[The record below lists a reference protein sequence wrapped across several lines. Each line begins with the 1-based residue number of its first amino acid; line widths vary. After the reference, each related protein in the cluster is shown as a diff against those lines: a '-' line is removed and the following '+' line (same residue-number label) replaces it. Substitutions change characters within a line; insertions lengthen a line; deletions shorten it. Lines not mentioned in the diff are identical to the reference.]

1 MAGVYTV
8 SKEIGG
14 RTLKIETGKVAKQA
28 DGAVLVTYGETVVLV
43 AAVVAPPRSED
54 VDFFPLSVDYRER
67 TSAAGKFPGGFIKR
81 EGRPSTKEILT
92 ARNIDRPLRPLFPDG
107 YFNEVQIM
115 ATVLSADRENDPD
128 VPAMIGASAA
138 LCISKIPFQGPLGAC
153 RVGRVDG
160 QFVVNPTHKQLETS
174 DLNMLIGGRKE
185 AINMIEVGARE
196 LPEDVIAEGVQKAHE
211 AIQEVIAMIED
222 LQAHVGVEKETP
234 IVELNAD
241 LYAKVKAQI
250 YDKLVD
256 LKKIRGKQERNNS
269 VNALFDEVRTQYN
282 EAAEA
287 AGSDGPKADMTML
300 NRVLMTLEE
309 QVVRKMILEGSRPDG
324 RTETEVRPIS
334 CEVGVLPRT
343 HGSSLFTRGETQAL
357 VTVTLG
363 TIRDAQIIDGLLDEY
378 AQSFTYHYNFPPYA
392 VGEVKPIRGPG
403 RREIGHGAL
412 AERALEYVR
421 PAEED
426 FAYTIR
432 IVSDITE
439 SNGSSS
445 MASVCGGSLALMDA
459 GVPIL
464 GAVAGISVGLVTA
477 ENGQYK
483 LITDILGEEDHF
495 GDMDFKIAGTT
506 KGITGIQLDIKAMG
520 LPHRIMVEAL
530 ERARTARL
538 QILDT
543 MNKAISSP
551 RETLSKYAPKLIT
564 MEIDPEFI
572 GKVIGPAGKM
582 IKSLQ
587 EQTETTIEIEEDGTI
602 YISCLDGDGH
612 LKAKEMIEAM
622 TQPPQVG
629 RLYKE
634 AKVVSVK
641 DFGAFVE
648 IVPGVEGLCHVSE
661 LSEGYIKHVE
671 EVCKVGDVIPVKL
684 ILIDDQGRLKLS
696 RKAALAELGIKEE
709 IKPRPAGEERERGRD
724 RDRDRRSKPSGR
736 DRRGDRDRR
745 DRSDR

>member
-1 MAGVYTV
+1 MAGFC
-8 SKEIGG
+8 SISREIGG
-14 RTLKIETGKVAKQA
+14 RKLTIETGKIAKQA
-28 DGAVLVTYGETVVLV
+28 DGAVVVTYGETIVLV
-43 AAVVAPPRSED
+43 TAVVAPPRSEE

-67 TSAAGKFPGGFIKR
+67 ISAAGKFPGGFIKR

-107 YFNEVQIM
+107 YFHEVQII

-128 VPAMIGASAA
+128 IPAMIGASAA

-160 QFVVNPTHKQLETS
+160 EFVINPTHTQLDTS

-185 AINMIEVGARE
+185 AINMIEVGAKE
-196 LPEDVIAEGVQKAHE
+196 LPEDVIAAGVQKAHE
-211 AIQEVIAMIED
+211 VIQEVIAMIAE
-222 LQAHVGVEKETP
+222 LQAKVGVEKELP
-234 IVELNAD
+234 IVELD
-241 LYAKVKAQI
+241 RQLYDKVKGQI
-250 YDKLVD
+250 YGQLTN
-256 LKKIRGKQERNNS
+256 LKTVPGKQDRNTA
-269 VNALFDEVRTQYN
+269 VNELFDGVRTQYK
-282 EAAEA
+282 EAGEAEGA
-287 AGSDGPKADMTML
+287 EKTDMVML

-309 QVVRKMILEGSRPDG
+309 EVVRQMILEGKRPDG
-324 RTETEVRPIS
+324 RSETDVRPIS

-343 HGSSLFTRGETQAL
+343 HGSALFTRGETQAL
-357 VTVTLG
+357 VSVTLG

-392 VGEVKPIRGPG
+392 VGEVKPVRGPG

-412 AERALEYVR
+412 AERALENVR

-445 MASVCGGSLALMDA
+445 MASACGGSLALMDA

-464 GAVAGISVGLVTA
+464 GAVAGISVGLVTGQ
-477 ENGQYK
+477 NGKYK
-483 LITDILGEEDHF
+483 LLTDIIGEEDHF
-495 GDMDFKIAGTT
+495 GDMDFKITGTT
-506 KGITGIQLDIKAMG
+506 KGITAIQLDIKAMG
-520 LPHRIMVEAL
+520 LPHNIMVEAL
-530 ERARTARL
+530 DRAKNARG
-538 QILDT
+538 QILDI
-543 MNKAISSP
+543 MNRVIDKP

-587 EQTETTIEIEEDGTI
+587 EQTDTTIEIEEDGTI
-602 YISCLDGDGH
+602 YISCVDGDGH
-612 LKAKEMIEAM
+612 LRAKEMIEAM
-622 TQPPQVG
+622 TSPPEIG

-661 LSEGYIKHVE
+661 LSEGYIRNVE
-671 EVCKVGDVIPVKL
+671 EVCKVGDIIPVKL

-696 RKAALAELGIKEE
+696 RKAALQEMGIKEE
-709 IKPRPAGEERERGRD
+709 VKPRPAGEEREPRRDRDNRGRD
-724 RDRDRRSKPSGR
+724 RGDRRGKPSGR
-736 DRRGDRDRR
+736 DRRPERR
-745 DRSDR
+745 D